1 MPCEVIIQEKQA
13 HIRVEVSGD
22 RTQCKEVEDAISVWS
37 QVAQI
42 CSEKEV
48 CRILTISILTGRLLI
63 LVAFDIAKSAGE
75 FGWSRRFKLALLILM
90 KSHDR
95 TISILKR

>member
-42 CSEKEV
+42 CSEK
-48 CRILTISILTGRLLI
+48 RSLSDFDNLYTYRALTHLSSI
-63 LVAFDIAKSAGE
+63 
-75 FGWSRRFKLALLILM
+75 
-90 KSHDR
+90 
-95 TISILKR
+95 